1 MISKILKKY
10 YMKKIIDQKP
20 NKNKKNKKKKRKA
33 SSSIARGSRER
44 EKIHSV
50 LEGGKH

>member
-20 NKNKKNKKKKRKA
+20 NKNKKNKKKKKKSVKFNCTRFERK
-33 SSSIARGSRER
+33 R
-44 EKIHSV
+44 KNP
-50 LEGGKH
+50 